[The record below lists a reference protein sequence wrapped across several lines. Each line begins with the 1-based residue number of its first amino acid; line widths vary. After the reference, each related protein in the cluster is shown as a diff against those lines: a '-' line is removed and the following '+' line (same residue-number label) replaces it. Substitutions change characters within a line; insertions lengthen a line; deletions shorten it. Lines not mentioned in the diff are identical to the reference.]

1 MLKKLFLLIIFV
13 GFSKLSAQEKSS
25 LYQTKKVAVSADTI
39 SIEKVSINSG
49 FFKMQLADGT
59 PIDTS
64 FYKIDFK
71 KGKLIFK
78 NGFTSNDS
86 ITVQYLKYPDFLTKT
101 YSIYDQERIVPNEN
115 GNLFKVNRS
124 VKKFIPFDG
133 LNTSGSINLR

>member
-13 GFSKLSAQEKSS
+13 GFSKLSAQETKS
-25 LYQTKKVAVSADTI
+25 LYQTKKVAVSTDTI

-71 KGKLIFK
+71 
-78 NGFTSNDS
+78 N
-86 ITVQYLKYPDFLTKT
+86 
-101 YSIYDQERIVPNEN
+101 
-115 GNLFKVNRS
+115 
-124 VKKFIPFDG
+124 
-133 LNTSGSINLR
+133 SINRFEITFKMACIVVEKY

>member
-13 GFSKLSAQEKSS
+13 GFSKLSAQETPS

-78 NGFTSNDS
+78 NGFSAKDS
-86 ITVQYLKYPDFLTKT
+86 ITVQYLKYPEFLTKT
-101 YSIYDQERIVPNEN
+101 YSNIDLE
-115 GNLFKVNRS
+115 
-124 VKKFIPFDG
+124 
-133 LNTSGSINLR
+133 INI